1 MMTLNIYK
9 NQTEI
14 EKTYEV
20 EGYDIMLGTVEDCL
34 GIMDDLGED
43 PSKDEI
49 FKVITKNRVML
60 FSLLKDIFPGLTD
73 EELRHIKLKELVPF
87 FLSLFAYVQESFGNP
102 KN

>member
-49 FKVITKNRVML
+49 FKVITKNREML

>member
-49 FKVITKNRVML
+49 FKVITKNRAML